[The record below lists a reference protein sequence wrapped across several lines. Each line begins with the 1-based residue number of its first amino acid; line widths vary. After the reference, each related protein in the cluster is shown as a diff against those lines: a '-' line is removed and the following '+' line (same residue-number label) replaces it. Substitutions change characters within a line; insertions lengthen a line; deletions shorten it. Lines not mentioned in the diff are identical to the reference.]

1 MYIFFDILLV
11 NNMKKVYDQCVGHTF
26 IFVDRT
32 ILLIF
37 ILCVKKRKNILK
49 VFNFSSN
56 LNIHRTI
63 FFP

>member
-1 MYIFFDILLV
+1 
-11 NNMKKVYDQCVGHTF
+11 MKKVYDQCVDHTF

-32 ILLIF
+32 FLLIF